1 MNDRRA
7 STPITNLKQTNPV
20 DFLVV
25 GAAKSG
31 TTTLFETLS
40 KHPGIYVPQR
50 KECRYFSCTHGEFA
64 GPGPQYANNVTRSLE
79 EYQGLFRKARPGQ
92 LRGDI
97 SPDYLYY
104 YQNAVP
110 KILEEKNARVPIII
124 VLRNPIDRA
133 YSSYLYHVRD
143 GREKLSFEDALDA
156 EEQRRNANW
165 AWGWFYIN
173 GGLYAEQV
181 KAYTDNFERVLVLL
195 FEEDIV
201 TGQATKKILD
211 FLDIDP
217 VPEIPEN
224 LHTNTSGYPKNRL
237 LHRLTTRVLGDE
249 LIVRKIKNAFKMTP
263 FYAGSK
269 RIYRK
274 ILEVN
279 LKKEDMSLET
289 RGRLKEKFQANVQLL
304 EGQAGLPVREF
315 WKDFQ

>member
-1 MNDRRA
+1 MNQ
-7 STPITNLKQTNPV
+7 INPV

-40 KHPGIYVPQR
+40 KHPGIFIPQR
-50 KECRYFSCTHGEFA
+50 KECRYFSCTRGEFA

-79 EYQGLFRKARPGQ
+79 DYQELFEKAKPDQ
-92 LRGDI
+92 LCGDI

-104 YQNAVP
+104 HQNAVP
-110 KILEEKNARVPIII
+110 KILNEKDARIPIII

-143 GREKLSFEDALDA
+143 GREKLSFEDALNA
-156 EEQRRNANW
+156 EEERLTENW
-165 AWGWFYIN
+165 AWGWFYVR

-181 KAYTDNFERVLVLL
+181 KAYTKKFERVLVLL

-211 FLDIDP
+211 FLNLAS
-217 VPEIPEN
+217 VPEVLEN
-224 LHTNTSGYPKNRL
+224 LHTNTSGYPKSRL
-237 LHRLTTRVLGDE
+237 LHRVTTRILGDE
-249 LIVRKIKNAFKMTP
+249 ILVRKIKDMFKMTP
-263 FYAGSK
+263 FYAGSR

-279 LKKEDMSLET
+279 LKKEEMVPET
-289 RGRLKEKFQANVQLL
+289 RQMLKAKFQDDVALL
-304 EGQAGLPVREF
+304 AEYTGLPVYEF
-315 WKDFQ
+315 WKDFG